1 MKRIVIGTDGS
12 ACSREAVRWGLDLAE
27 QHDAAVIF
35 AHVVPPADP
44 IPTSG
49 WGWGAAMPHTV
60 SELDREPLDRA
71 SDLAA
76 ERGIRARDELLVGN
90 PADEIVACAD
100 SFDADLIVV
109 GSHGHGTVAGALLGS
124 VSRAV
129 LHESRRPVLVVRERG
144 AEASDATVAAA

>member
-49 WGWGAAMPHTV
+49 WGWSAAMPHTV

-76 ERGIRARDELLVGN
+76 ERGIRA
-90 PADEIVACAD
+90 PDEIVACAD